1 METLWEQVL
10 AALER
15 DPEISRASY
24 ATWLKG
30 TRLISREGSRF
41 TVAAQHT
48 FAREKLERSY
58 AAAIARAVGTAAGEA
73 QPRVEFVVPGAQR
86 ASAPAEPRAL
96 PMIHRRVAPV
106 PVAMP
111 ATAAVDVASRNVQ
124 PPAGSPPAAAP
135 AVLNPRF
142 TFAAFLSGPETQLA
156 VTAARAVADDPGG
169 AFNPLYLHGVTGMGK
184 THLLHAVGSAAL
196 RARPSSSVCLL
207 SAAQLAAE
215 LEEEQVLHS
224 RAAVMARYAGAS
236 LLLLDDAHE
245 LAGRSSQKHV
255 LHLLEALVGAG
266 GQVVCAADS
275 APRGIAGLD
284 ERLRVFLQSGLVAEL
299 AAPDDATRL
308 AILRAKSELRA
319 GTAGRTPRRRAT
331 PQHVLRAVSLVFGVP
346 VEALVAARRD
356 RQVVVPRQVAMLLM
370 REETGASL
378 SEIGAALGGRDHST
392 IIHGCDKIARAL
404 PEDARLAEHVDAV
417 RQVIAAATAAAAAQ
431 LDSAAGSL
439 PVTLLKSP
447 S

>member
-1 METLWEQVL
+1 MESLWEQVL
-10 AALER
+10 AVLER

-30 TRLISREGSRF
+30 TRLLARDGSRF

-58 AAAIARAVGTAAGEA
+58 AAAIVRAVGSAAGET

-86 ASAPAEPRAL
+86 AASAPDARAL
-96 PMIHRRVAPV
+96 PLVHRKAPELVAS
-106 PVAMP
+106 VAVHP
-111 ATAAVDVASRNVQ
+111 TTAPTVAAVASHNVI
-124 PPAGSPPAAAP
+124 PVAP
-135 AVLNPRF
+135 AVASLPAPALNPRF

-169 AFNPLYLHGVTGMGK
+169 AFNPLVLHGATGMGK
-184 THLLHAVGSAAL
+184 THLLHAVGGATL
-196 RARPSSSVCLL
+196 RARPSAPICLL
-207 SAAQLAAE
+207 GAAQLASE
-215 LEEEQVLHS
+215 LEAAVDLS
-224 RAAVMARYAGAS
+224 ARAAVLARYAGAS

-245 LAGRSSQKHV
+245 LAGRAGQKYA
-255 LHLLEALVGAG
+255 LHLLEALVAAG

-275 APRGIAGLD
+275 PPRGIAGLD
-284 ERLRVFLQSGLVAEL
+284 ERLRAFLQSGLVAEL
-299 AAPDDATRL
+299 SPPDDATRL

-319 GTAGRTPRRRAT
+319 GASPRAPRRRAT

-346 VEALVAARRD
+346 VEALLAARRD

-378 SEIGAALGGRDHST
+378 SEIGAALGGRDHTT
-392 IIHGCDKIARAL
+392 IIHGCDKIARSVV
-404 PEDARLAEHVDAV
+404 EDARLAEHVDAA
-417 RQVIAAATAAAAAQ
+417 RQVIAAATAAAQ
-431 LDSAAGSL
+431 LDSA
-439 PVTLLKSP
+439 
-447 S
+447 